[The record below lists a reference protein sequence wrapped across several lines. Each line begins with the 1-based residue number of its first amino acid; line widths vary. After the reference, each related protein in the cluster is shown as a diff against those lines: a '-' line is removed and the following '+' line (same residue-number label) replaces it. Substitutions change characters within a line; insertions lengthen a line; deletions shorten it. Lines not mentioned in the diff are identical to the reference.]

1 MSNLRKKCGNS
12 KRVLYPTYNNYCT
25 WGLIELVAPSLPP
38 APCITSSPQISDL
51 WGKKSQKLGWYFSL
65 ILSLVYDNT
74 ARLQLCLLLS
84 SSFHPPSLPPSL
96 PLVSNVNCGFS
107 PSAAYQQCYYHRYCT
122 CVKLQPHNM
131 WNYSQYEADVS
142 PLKTLSLP
150 SFLPSCSLG

>member
-12 KRVLYPTYNNYCT
+12 KRVLYPTYNNYLRFNRVSC
-25 WGLIELVAPSLPP
+25 SLPP
-38 APCITSSPQISDL
+38 SSSLHNLLPQISDL

-84 SSFHPPSLPPSL
+84 SSFHPPSLPPPWYQMLWISPIMQQLINNATTIGTVHAWNCSL
-96 PLVSNVNCGFS
+96 ICEIIVN
-107 PSAAYQQCYYHRYCT
+107 T
-122 CVKLQPHNM
+122 KL
-131 WNYSQYEADVS
+131 SLDVS

-150 SFLPSCSLG
+150 SFLPAV

>member
-84 SSFHPPSLPPSL
+84 SSFHPPSLPPSPWCQML
-96 PLVSNVNCGFS
+96 IVDFPHRQLINNATTIGTVHAWNCS
-107 PSAAYQQCYYHRYCT
+107 
-122 CVKLQPHNM
+122 LIM

-142 PLKTLSLP
+142 PLKTVS